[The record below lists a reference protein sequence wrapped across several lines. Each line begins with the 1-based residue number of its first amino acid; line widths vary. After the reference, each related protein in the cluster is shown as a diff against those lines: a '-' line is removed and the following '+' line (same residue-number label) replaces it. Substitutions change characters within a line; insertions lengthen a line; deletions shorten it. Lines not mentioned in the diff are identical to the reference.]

1 MSTLENRAGTALI
14 GIDVQ
19 NDVVANTFRA
29 RAQGTAVIW
38 VQHSDDELEYGGD
51 GWQIVAELTP
61 LAGERLVARGRRCA
75 DRWVCAQHRARGVHP
90 GVKRDTRRRRAHCRR
105 PVAVRCAAA

>member
-19 NDVVANTFRA
+19 NDVVANTFRRDAVVANIVELVERA

-51 GWQIVAELTP
+51 G
-61 LAGERLVARGRRCA
+61 GRS
-75 DRWVCAQHRARGVHP
+75 WP
-90 GVKRDTRRRRAHCRR
+90 S
-105 PVAVRCAAA
+105 